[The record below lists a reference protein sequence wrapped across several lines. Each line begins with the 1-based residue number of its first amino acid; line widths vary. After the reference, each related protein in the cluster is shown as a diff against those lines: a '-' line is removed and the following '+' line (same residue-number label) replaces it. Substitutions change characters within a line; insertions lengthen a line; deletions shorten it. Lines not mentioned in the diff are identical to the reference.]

1 MLKKV
6 IRHLGIFLFGAII
19 TAVAL
24 LSIDKA
30 RRAVINYLSLHT
42 TSPVVLILGD
52 SHFARVDGWSDI
64 WPLKPWQ
71 SRNLA
76 VDGYQ
81 ARQVYSLYKDQVS
94 SDGHCIVIV
103 MAGINRTKKDRT
115 DDAAHAIE
123 KLVRLAQKRKKR
135 PIILEVMYTENSHD
149 STYVKNL
156 NEQLQSIAEANN
168 TKFITVNHKLSDEGK
183 LLSQFSSDGLHL
195 NSAGYSALL
204 KEIRTQTLQLI
215 STELSKCRG

>member
-1 MLKKV
+1 MLKTI
-6 IRHLGIFLFGAII
+6 IRHLSMFFLGGVI

-30 RRAVINYLSLHT
+30 RRAVMNYLSLNT

-81 ARQVYSLYKDQVS
+81 ARQVYSLYRDQVL
-94 SDGHCIVIV
+94 SDDHCIVLV
-103 MAGINRTKKDRT
+103 MAGINRTDKDRS
-115 DDAAHAIE
+115 DDAAHEID
-123 KLVRLAQKRKKR
+123 KLIRLAKKRKKR
-135 PIILEVMYTENSHD
+135 PVVLEVMYTENSND
-149 STYVKNL
+149 TTYVKNL
-156 NEQLQSIAEANN
+156 NEQLQSITEANN
-168 TKFITVNHKLSDEGK
+168 TKFIKVNHELSNAGK
-183 LLSQFSSDGLHL
+183 LLPQYSSDGLHL
-195 NSAGYSALL
+195 NNAGYSALFE
-204 KEIRTQTLQLI
+204 EIRAQTLQFI
-215 STELSKCRG
+215 STELEQCRG